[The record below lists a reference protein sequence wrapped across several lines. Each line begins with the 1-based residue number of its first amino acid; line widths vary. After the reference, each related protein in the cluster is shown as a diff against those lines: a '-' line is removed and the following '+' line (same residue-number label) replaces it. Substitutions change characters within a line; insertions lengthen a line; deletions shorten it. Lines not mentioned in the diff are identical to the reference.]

1 MKIISSLDVSAMLL
15 TTSLGRFLRIGG
27 NNFYYFGCSAN
38 DVYQYPRVL
47 PLIPNR
53 VSVFHDSKDI
63 RDIIS
68 QFREHK
74 GNQHKTSF

>member
-1 MKIISSLDVSAMLL
+1 MKIISSLDLSTMLL

-27 NNFYYFGCSAN
+27 NNFYYC
-38 DVYQYPRVL
+38 VYNVKDESQYPQVL
-47 PLIPNR
+47 HRLPNR

-68 QFREHK
+68 QFREHT